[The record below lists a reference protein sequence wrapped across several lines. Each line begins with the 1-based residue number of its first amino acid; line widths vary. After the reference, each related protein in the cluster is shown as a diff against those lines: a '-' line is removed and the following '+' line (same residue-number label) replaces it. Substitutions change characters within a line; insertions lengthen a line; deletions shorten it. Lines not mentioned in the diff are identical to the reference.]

1 MFNTVFKKLTFIYFI
16 VILLSFIIL
25 ALSLMG
31 MLENYYFTQKT
42 QALIEEGKKLN
53 DTVIRY
59 LNRDVSYER
68 LRVELE
74 AIERFLNTK
83 IWVVDKF
90 GFIYGVSNRAESNWI
105 GKQVSTNDVINVLK
119 GQIIT
124 KRGEYD
130 ELFNSPVLTV
140 GIPIYINGKVE
151 NGVFMHSPIYEIDK
165 TLKEIYRIILISMII
180 SLVITIAILYFTS
193 QRISKPL
200 QEINEITKII
210 ASGEFNKRVS
220 VNSKDEIGQLAYSFN
235 YMANELEKLEE
246 MRRDFIANVSH
257 ELRSPLTLIKGYIK
271 GLMDMDLSKEK
282 KEQYLSIIYEETEKL
297 TELINNLLDLSKMES
312 GQYPLNISEFEIN
325 ELIRRNI
332 IKFSGKIEE
341 KNLNVE
347 VLFKNDPIM
356 VKGDKDSISQILLNI
371 IDNAIKFMDNEDSL
385 IIKTEVKDNKGY
397 ISIEDTGIGIPKKD
411 LPNIW
416 KRFYKGDKSRS
427 RQVMGTGLGLSIVK
441 EIIKAHGEEI
451 WVESEVG
458 KGTKF
463 TFTLSLAVR
472 KESS

>member
-472 KESS
+472 KDSS